1 MSKEGNKLI
10 KMYRAATEQKEIAA
24 GYRKG
29 YWLVRESDNQRFYI
43 SLYVS
48 EYHLSEVA
56 HKVLSDKTGYDY
68 WIDYSSGLDVNG
80 AVAWTNI
87 DLTDL
92 FL

>member
-10 KMYRAATEQKEIAA
+10 KMHRAETKQKEIAA

-43 SLYVS
+43 GLHVS

-56 HKVLSDKTGYDY
+56 RKVSPDKPGYEY
-68 WIDYSSGLDVNG
+68 WIDYSSGPDVNG
-80 AVAWTNI
+80 VVAWSNI
-87 DLTDL
+87 DMTDL

>member
-1 MSKEGNKLI
+1 MLCVVTVI
-10 KMYRAATEQKEIAA
+10 LMEQ
-24 GYRKG
+24 
-29 YWLVRESDNQRFYI
+29 LN
-43 SLYVS
+43 VS
-48 EYHLSEVA
+48 EYDLSKVA

-80 AVAWTNI
+80 VTAWTNI

>member
-1 MSKEGNKLI
+1 MSNEGNKLI
-10 KMYRAATEQKEIAA
+10 KMHHAENKAREIAA

-29 YWLVRESDNQRFYI
+29 YWLVRSSDNQRFYI

-48 EYHLSEVA
+48 EYDLSEVA
-56 HKVLSDKTGYDY
+56 RKVLSDKTGYDY

-80 AVAWTNI
+80 ITAWTNI